1 MSASNMPHRLALA
14 CVLSGAAAAQAQSLP
29 ALGEVVVTATRTR
42 SYKSN
47 PKRRQ
52 VER

>member
-1 MSASNMPHRLALA
+1 MPAANLPRQLALA
-14 CVLSGAAAAQAQSLP
+14 CLLSGGAAAQAQNLP

-52 VER
+52 AER